1 MSGVGFAVV
10 FTALPSPKFQEY
22 VNGSPS
28 GSTVPKLENIHVRAV
43 HTGTPITG
51 TGAALV
57 AGLANETTRVVVAAS
72 PHASVT
78 VSVTV

>member
-1 MSGVGFAVV
+1 M
-10 FTALPSPKFQEY
+10 
-22 VNGSPS
+22 NGSPF
-28 GSTVPKLENIHVRAV
+28 GSTVPTLENVHVRAV

-57 AGLANETTRVVVAAS
+57 AGSAIVTTRVVVAAS

>member
-1 MSGVGFAVV
+1 MP
-10 FTALPSPKFQEY
+10 T
-22 VNGSPS
+22 
-28 GSTVPKLENIHVRAV
+28 LENTHVRAV

-57 AGLANETTRVVVAAS
+57 AGSAIVTTRVVVAAS